1 MLVLVLSIVSQRA
14 VEPQQPVSQVSA
26 VHYSLLVLLLLL
38 PSVASPPTAVMV
50 SRTGINSV
58 LVSWS
63 APSSAPA
70 GYEVFYQ
77 VAGGSTLSRGNTSNT
92 ELTLTGL
99 TLGNHSFFVVGYGA
113 EGEPVLPSAHS
124 NTASVMI
131 GEILSLSR
139 HSNNCYISV
148 DIPQLP
154 SNLMLTPGSTSI
166 MVSWMQPP
174 YSPSSYNVWHLHCG
188 HYSCQLLCKSSSTTQ
203 GSVTVSSSATTYT
216 FSSLTPGSSCMISVY
231 DDWNE

>member
-1 MLVLVLSIVSQRA
+1 MLQVVLVLVLIVGVMLQRT
-14 VEPQQPVSQVSA
+14 VWEPQQPVSQVSA
-26 VHYSLLVLLLLL
+26 VHCSLLVLLLLL

-77 VAGGSTLSRGNTSNT
+77 VAGGSTLSGGNTSNT

-99 TLGNHSFFVVGYGA
+99 ILGEHSFFVVGYGA

-124 NTASVMI
+124 NTASVTI
-131 GEILSLSR
+131 GEFVSR
-139 HSNNCYISV
+139 HSNYIV
-148 DIPQLP
+148 C
-154 SNLMLTPGSTSI
+154 
-166 MVSWMQPP
+166 
-174 YSPSSYNVWHLHCG
+174 SYR
-188 HYSCQLLCKSSSTTQ
+188 
-203 GSVTVSSSATTYT
+203 
-216 FSSLTPGSSCMISVY
+216 I
-231 DDWNE
+231 